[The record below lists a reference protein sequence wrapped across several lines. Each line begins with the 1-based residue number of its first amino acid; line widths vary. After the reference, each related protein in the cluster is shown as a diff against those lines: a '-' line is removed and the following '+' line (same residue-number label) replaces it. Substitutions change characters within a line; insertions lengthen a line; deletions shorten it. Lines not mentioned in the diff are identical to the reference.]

1 MRLHVPTRLRWSD
14 LDAYG
19 HVNNVQ
25 ITRLLEEAR
34 VHAFWASDEPG
45 VSLTTSEGGSAESRT
60 AVDNASMAVING
72 DLGSATLTLVAHQE
86 VEYLAPIPYLRQ
98 PLDLHLWISKLGG
111 ASLELCYEV
120 WSPEGVLPSILYTRA
135 TTTIVLVDAE
145 TQRPRRIT
153 EPEREAWA
161 PYIEPEIVFSKRR

>member
-25 ITRLLEEAR
+25 ILRLLEEAR
-34 VHAFWASDEPG
+34 VHAFWAADDPG
-45 VSLTTSEGGSAESRT
+45 VELATSQTGDTTVRT
-60 AVDNASMAVING
+60 AIDGTSMAVING
-72 DLGSATLTLVAHQE
+72 ELGSATLTLVAHQE

-98 PLDLHLWISKLGG
+98 PLDLHLWISRLGG

-120 WSPEGVLPSILYTRA
+120 WSPEGVEPGILYTRA
-135 TTTIVLVDAE
+135 ATTIVLVDAE

-153 EPEREAWA
+153 PAEREAWQ
-161 PYIEPEIVFSKRR
+161 PYIDAPVVFAKRR